1 MRWSRFVS
9 AYGGYPFALLA
20 VALATVMLLPVRA
33 QLSSAQVMLLYVPVI
48 IGVARASGVRASLA
62 ASVTAFLLIDL
73 AFVAPYWALSVGS
86 AAEWLGLLVFLAV
99 AAIAGE
105 QTGRLRD
112 REHAAVERQ
121 RELELLNRLSARL
134 VSSDDASRLAASV
147 VDEISAVLEGARV
160 SLYAHGETGVQLLGE
175 AGPGP
180 ADVHEEALA
189 GWVVANAKAVG
200 LPPTAGEGLG
210 ERPPSVAADEA
221 LPDMVAEGVLLPLQ
235 SSGEVE
241 GALCARPAAGGFSA
255 EQVRLLV
262 SVASLASVAVER
274 RRLAEEATRVAA
286 LREADRLKST
296 FVSSVSHE
304 LKTPLA
310 AVTAR
315 VTGLLDEGE
324 GCDSARV
331 HEELLAVSE
340 DLGRLDQAIGD
351 LIDVSRLESDAWHP
365 RTDLYD
371 VREVL
376 GTVASRL
383 PQAQR
388 ERVRFDLP
396 SDLPVVLLDFSQWV
410 RAFTH
415 LMENALAYSP
425 VDTEVAVGAHTG
437 RGELVVTIED
447 RGPGVPDGEKQR
459 IFEKFY
465 RGSASA
471 SSPSGT
477 GLGLAIVREIARA
490 HHGSVQVEDAH
501 PYGARFVVTL
511 PVKGDRP

>member
-20 VALATVMLLPVRA
+20 VAIATVVLFPVRGH
-33 QLSSAQVMLLYVPVI
+33 LSSAQVMLLYVPVI
-48 IGVARASGVRASLA
+48 IGVARAAGVRASLV
-62 ASVTAFLLIDL
+62 ASVAAFLLIDL
-73 AFVAPYWALSVGS
+73 AFVPPYWVLSVGS

-112 REHAAVERQ
+112 RERAAVVRQ
-121 RELELLNRLSARL
+121 QELELLNRLSARL

-147 VDEISAVLEGARV
+147 VDEISAVLGGARV

-175 AGPGP
+175 VGSGP
-180 ADVHEEALA
+180 ADAYEEALA
-189 GWVVANAKAVG
+189 AWVVANAKAVG
-200 LPPTAGEGLG
+200 LPPATGERLA

-221 LPDMVAEGVLLPLQ
+221 LPGVVAEGLLLPLQ
-235 SSGEVE
+235 SSGDVE
-241 GALCARPAAGGFSA
+241 GALYARPADGGFGA

-262 SVASLASVAVER
+262 AVAALASVAVER

-286 LREADRLKST
+286 LQESDRLKST

-315 VTGLLDEGE
+315 ITGLLDEGE
-324 GCDSARV
+324 GCDAARV

-365 RTDLYD
+365 RADLYD

-383 PQAQR
+383 PREQR

-396 SDLPVVLLDFSQWV
+396 ADLPTVLLDFSQWV

-415 LMENALAYSP
+415 LIENALAYSP
-425 VDTEVAVGAHTG
+425 EDTEVAVSAHMAG
-437 RGELVVTIED
+437 GELILSVED
-447 RGPGVPDGEKQR
+447 RGPGVPDDEKQR

-490 HHGSVQVEDAH
+490 HHGSVHVEDAH